1 MLHFDSMILKN
12 FGPYEGEQTID
23 FTEKKGVTI
32 IWGNNGRGK
41 TTLLNAFRYALFNE
55 VFKRAGKLENI
66 YKMENSEAAKR
77 GEHGFS
83 VTLKMTNNGDSYK
96 LTREY
101 KPLSGVTDPKNDEDY
116 EMLVFLNKNGN
127 ILSNDQRDHELN
139 MIMPVDVAR
148 FFLFDAEL
156 LQEYEDLLDEN
167 AVEGEKIKEAIEKIL
182 GLPVLNNGMVDIKQ
196 KLTDLSRNKNQIAS
210 KNKKA
215 KDIVNE
221 IEILDQQIS
230 QHNSDI
236 ANHKEMLQKYKS
248 QLAVLETQM
257 NSTEKLRGWIADR
270 KKASET
276 LTDLETKLANVEV
289 QLKTALG
296 SAWKNML
303 GTTVRD
309 LSDKINKEKEEL
321 DNKRNKSGVADHFI
335 REMRSAVAEKVC
347 PICGQD
353 VSDTIIETLKKKIKE
368 NSSEFKGLSNSE
380 RERLYTLNNMSSDL
394 KWLKENIGITD
405 VKATIANL
413 ESQRDDDKIKIDTN
427 KQIIDDCTDNIKR
440 SGLQQSED
448 VIQSYAK
455 KYADIDSKIKAELNG
470 INRQQEDLRKQ
481 QTTKEGLSKQLD
493 KMSSS
498 DSEFEKVKNQ
508 YKICEGL
515 YNIFKESKEAYR
527 EELKK
532 NVELDASSFFVQLS
546 EDPDYTGL
554 KINQNYGLE
563 IIHKSGSIVP
573 GRSSGYEHLVALS
586 LIGALHKNA
595 PLRGPI
601 IIDSPFGR
609 LDPQNKKNMIRTLPS
624 MADQVILL
632 AYTDEI
638 DNQTARKELGNNL
651 LAEYS
656 LKRISSMHTE
666 IEKS

>member
-1 MLHFDSMILKN
+1 
-12 FGPYEGEQTID
+12 
-23 FTEKKGVTI
+23 
-32 IWGNNGRGK
+32 
-41 TTLLNAFRYALFNE
+41 
-55 VFKRAGKLENI
+55 
-66 YKMENSEAAKR
+66 
-77 GEHGFS
+77 
-83 VTLKMTNNGDSYK
+83 
-96 LTREY
+96 
-101 KPLSGVTDPKNDEDY
+101 
-116 EMLVFLNKNGN
+116 
-127 ILSNDQRDHELN
+127 
-139 MIMPVDVAR
+139 
-148 FFLFDAEL
+148 
-156 LQEYEDLLDEN
+156 
-167 AVEGEKIKEAIEKIL
+167 
-182 GLPVLNNGMVDIKQ
+182 
-196 KLTDLSRNKNQIAS
+196 
-210 KNKKA
+210 
-215 KDIVNE
+215 
-221 IEILDQQIS
+221 
-230 QHNSDI
+230 
-236 ANHKEMLQKYKS
+236 
-248 QLAVLETQM
+248 
-257 NSTEKLRGWIADR
+257 
-270 KKASET
+270 
-276 LTDLETKLANVEV
+276 
-289 QLKTALG
+289 
-296 SAWKNML
+296 
-303 GTTVRD
+303 
-309 LSDKINKEKEEL
+309 
-321 DNKRNKSGVADHFI
+321 
-335 REMRSAVAEKVC
+335 
-347 PICGQD
+347 
-353 VSDTIIETLKKKIKE
+353 
-368 NSSEFKGLSNSE
+368 
-380 RERLYTLNNMSSDL
+380 MSSDL

-470 INRQQEDLRKQ
+470 INRQQEELRKQ
-481 QTTKEGLSKQLD
+481 ETTKEGLSKQLD